1 MTDIIQTTVKEL
13 ILRFK
18 PEDLQKA
25 MLDTAGTIYHFPV
38 KEREEVYFAIIPDE
52 DEMDTTV
59 FNIVGV
65 HNGKVVGAPLNDFDG
80 GGTRWLDLNDEDT
93 VIYAHSKLEDGSL
106 QTVAYDFM
114 YEGAELLIDLPIP
127 LPKDAVTDVDFVQPT
142 VTVTLERTSIGNE
155 LGHGVIPDGAYAVLQ
170 LRDTLSGHR
179 FSYYIE
185 INAENNLPVA
195 YIEQAPDVLLERFP
209 KCMELLSIGMVH
221 KLTTYAATVIGFVDG
236 TATEPVVTSSHSF
249 SIADVAPQQ
258 SGVSGTVEE
267 TAQDSILHAVS
278 ENDPYVEDSD
288 DYDEEFL
295 EYLDSGK

>member
-13 ILRFK
+13 VLRFK

-38 KEREEVYFAIIPDE
+38 KDREEVYFAVIPDE
-52 DEMDTTV
+52 DEMNTTV

-65 HNGKVVGAPLNDFDG
+65 HNGKVMSVPLGGFYGDGA
-80 GGTRWLDLNDEDT
+80 RWLDLNDEDAI
-93 VIYAHSKLEDGSL
+93 IYSHPKLADDAI

-114 YEGAELLIDLPIP
+114 HEGGELLIKLPIP
-127 LPKDAVTDVDFVQPT
+127 LPANTEVAEDYVQPT
-142 VTVTLERTSIGNE
+142 VSVLLERTTIGNE

-209 KCMELLSIGMVH
+209 RCMELLSIGMVH

-236 TATEPVVTSSHSF
+236 VATEPVVTSSHSF

-295 EYLDSGK
+295 EYIDSEK